1 MINCIAVDDEPLA
14 LRLITTFI
22 ERTPFLQLQGA
33 YLSATEALAAVN
45 QQTDVVFLDIN
56 MPELTGLELAR
67 MLEGHVKVV
76 FTTAYKEYAVE
87 SYSVHAAD
95 YLLKPLSY
103 PRFLEA
109 ATRLRLASEGMGAT
123 EEAEAVEET
132 DYIFVKSDY
141 RLVRVDLKD
150 ILYLKGLKDYVSIY
164 TRGRKTPLIATATM
178 KAMEDKLPG
187 SRFCRVH
194 KSYIV
199 ALGAVEAVERGRI
212 TIAGE
217 QIPVSDAYRGHFFS
231 LLE

>member
-22 ERTPFLQLQGA
+22 ERTPFLRLQGA

-45 QQTDVVFLDIN
+45 QATDVVFLDIN
-56 MPELTGLELAR
+56 MPELTGLEMAR

-76 FTTAYKEYAVE
+76 FTTAYKEYAVD

-103 PRFLEA
+103 PRFLETA
-109 ATRLRLASEGMGAT
+109 SRLRLEGGGTAT
-123 EEAEAVEET
+123 DEAETADEA

-164 TRGRKTPLIATATM
+164 IRERMTPLIATATM
-178 KAMEDKLPG
+178 KAMEEKLPAN
-187 SRFCRVH
+187 RFCRVH

-199 ALGAVEAVERGRI
+199 ALGAVETVERGRI

-231 LLE
+231 RLE